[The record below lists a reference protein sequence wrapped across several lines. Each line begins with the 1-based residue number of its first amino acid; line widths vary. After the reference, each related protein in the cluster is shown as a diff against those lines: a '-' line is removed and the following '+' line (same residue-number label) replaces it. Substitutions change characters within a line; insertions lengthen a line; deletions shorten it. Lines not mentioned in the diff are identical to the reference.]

1 MFAENHR
8 WCPAVDCL
16 ETAHRLEVGRSAEN
30 LVEGFDR
37 FVDLVP
43 NSVAHPGKM
52 VVPLAV
58 ARYWSPGFVRTA
70 IAPAAQRVAAPMA
83 VVRQFE
89 SARFD
94 NSAGLAPTVQQRL
107 VGLVV
112 DAACHVAVAADRA
125 APMHGADRSG
135 AAAAD

>member
-1 MFAENHR
+1 M
-8 WCPAVDCL
+8 
-16 ETAHRLEVGRSAEN
+16 GRSAES

-58 ARYWSPGFVRTA
+58 ARYWWPGFVRTA

-89 SARFD
+89 SACFD
-94 NSAGLAPTVQQRL
+94 NSAGLAPTVQQQRL